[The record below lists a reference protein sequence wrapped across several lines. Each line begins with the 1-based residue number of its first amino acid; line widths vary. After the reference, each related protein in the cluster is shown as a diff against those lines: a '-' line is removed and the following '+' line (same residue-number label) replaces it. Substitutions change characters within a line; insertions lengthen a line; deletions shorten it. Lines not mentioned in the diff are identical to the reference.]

1 MRARISRSELNGTVR
16 IPGSKSHM
24 IRALYFASLGK
35 GKSIIRNPV
44 SSNDS
49 LSAAGVVKAM
59 GIEIEQSEKNVWTI
73 NGGELIVPKDVINV
87 GNSGTSMSLG
97 SALLASIEG
106 MSVVTGD
113 EQIRRRPIQPVL
125 DALTQMG
132 ASARTVLGNGSAPF
146 ILEGP
151 LKGGIASVEAL
162 NSQYVSAALI
172 AASLAERDSEI
183 IVDNPNEIPYIEM
196 TIQWMKRLGISIQ
209 HDDDF
214 RRFFVK
220 TGKKYQPFDTSIP
233 ADFSS
238 AAFFLVGAAITDSH
252 VVLEGLDIHDV
263 QGDKVLIDILKD
275 MGANIGIRDD
285 GSSGIVIKGG
295 SKLKGLS
302 VDCSFTPDSVPILA
316 VLGCY
321 SDGETRLY
329 NIESSRIK
337 ETDRPLIMKEELKKM
352 GANLELKGSELIIR
366 NSKLNGAEV
375 CSHNDHRIA
384 MALCIA
390 GLVAE
395 GQTVIDEVGCAG
407 ISYPGFDNALVS
419 LGANVEYS

>member
-1 MRARISRSELNGTVR
+1 MRAKIRRSELNGTVR

-24 IRALYFASLGK
+24 IRALYFASLAK

-59 GIEIEQSEKNVWTI
+59 GIELERSDESLWTVF
-73 NGGELIVPKDVINV
+73 GGELSVPEDVINV

-97 SALLASIEG
+97 SALLASIDG
-106 MSVVTGD
+106 TSVVTGD
-113 EQIRRRPIQPVL
+113 EQIRKRPIQPVL
-125 DALTQMG
+125 DALIQMG

-151 LKGGIASVEAL
+151 LKGGHARVEGL

-172 AASLAERDSEI
+172 AASLAEGDSEI

-196 TIQWMKRLGISIQ
+196 TIQWMKRLGVQVQSYNNLS
-209 HDDDF
+209 
-214 RRFFVK
+214 RFFVK
-220 TGKKYQPFDTSIP
+220 AGQKYKPFDTSVP

-252 VVLEGLDIHDV
+252 VVLEGLDINDV
-263 QGDKVLIDILKD
+263 QGDKIIIDILKD
-275 MGANIGIRDD
+275 MGAQINIQEESGRGIKIQGCKD
-285 GSSGIVIKGG
+285 
-295 SKLKGLS
+295 LKGQS
-302 VDCSFTPDSVPILA
+302 IDCGPTPDSVPILA

-321 SDGETRLY
+321 ADGETRLY

-337 ETDRPLIMKEELKKM
+337 ETDRPLIMKKELEKM
-352 GANLELKGSELIIR
+352 GAKLELKGSELIIR
-366 NSKLNGAEV
+366 NSTLTGAEV
-375 CSHNDHRIA
+375 YSHNDHRIA

-395 GQTVIDEVGCAG
+395 GQTVIDKVECAR
-407 ISYPGFDNALVS
+407 ISYPGFDDALVT
-419 LGANVEYS
+419 LGADVEYF